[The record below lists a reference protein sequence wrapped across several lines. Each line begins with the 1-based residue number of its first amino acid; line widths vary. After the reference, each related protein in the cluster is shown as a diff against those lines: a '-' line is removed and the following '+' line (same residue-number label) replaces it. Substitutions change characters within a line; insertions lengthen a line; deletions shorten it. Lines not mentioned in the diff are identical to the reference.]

1 MILPVEVVL
10 QKSVCVAGLLRDS
23 FKCERQ
29 KSQPHGWFV
38 HNCLKNLPEV
48 MSLFTAVLL
57 EAVVMII
64 SLMGQVRDLSF
75 RVLGVDCITSKSKF
89 PSSFESCQLSR
100 ILLLK
105 F

>member
-1 MILPVEVVL
+1 
-10 QKSVCVAGLLRDS
+10 
-23 FKCERQ
+23 
-29 KSQPHGWFV
+29 
-38 HNCLKNLPEV
+38 
-48 MSLFTAVLL
+48 MSLLAAVLL

-105 F
+105 FWGLIVKLNSLSLCELN